1 MVIGIEEVEQLIAV
15 AEATLE
21 TTEPGSPEYQEALAQ
36 LMVAAEA
43 DDPEVPQELAAIP
56 LLGDAAAAVL
66 DAFNA
71 IGNIGA
77 DIAPAVREEAQ
88 KVVVS
93 SVIVGQIAA
102 TASIASIGTS
112 YRRIK

>member
-1 MVIGIEEVEQLIAV
+1 MVV
-15 AEATLE
+15 A
-21 TTEPGSPEYQEALAQ
+21 Q
-36 LMVAAEA
+36 A
-43 DDPEVPQELAAIP
+43 DDPQVSEALAAIP
-56 LLGDAAAAVL
+56 LLGDAAVAVL

-71 IGNIGA
+71 VGNIGA
-77 DIAPAVREEAQ
+77 DIAPEVREEAQ

-102 TASIASIGTS
+102 TASLAAVGTS

>member
-1 MVIGIEEVEQLIAV
+1 MTDAEVEELVSV

-21 TTEPGSPEYQEALAQ
+21 TTQPGSEAYQEALAQ

-56 LLGDAAAAVL
+56 LLGNAAVALL
-66 DAFNA
+66 DAFNTL
-71 IGNIGA
+71 GNIGS

-102 TASIASIGTS
+102 TASLAAVGTS